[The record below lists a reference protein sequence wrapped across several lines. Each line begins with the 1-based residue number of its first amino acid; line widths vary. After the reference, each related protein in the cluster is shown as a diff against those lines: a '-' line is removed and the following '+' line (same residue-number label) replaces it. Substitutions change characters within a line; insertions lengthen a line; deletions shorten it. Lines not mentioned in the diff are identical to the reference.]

1 MRSIHTQTHN
11 YTRTNTTIKKTQS
24 LSFSLSSTNTHTH
37 THYSLHSHQVRRGRE
52 DGVLEREEMKIRA
65 GGEGGK
71 KRKVGSIYI
80 KDYGYSAAD
89 A

>member
-1 MRSIHTQTHN
+1 M
-11 YTRTNTTIKKTQS
+11 
-24 LSFSLSSTNTHTH
+24 
-37 THYSLHSHQVRRGRE
+37 
-52 DGVLEREEMKIRA
+52 LEREEMKIRA

-80 KDYGYSAAD
+80 KDDGYSAAD